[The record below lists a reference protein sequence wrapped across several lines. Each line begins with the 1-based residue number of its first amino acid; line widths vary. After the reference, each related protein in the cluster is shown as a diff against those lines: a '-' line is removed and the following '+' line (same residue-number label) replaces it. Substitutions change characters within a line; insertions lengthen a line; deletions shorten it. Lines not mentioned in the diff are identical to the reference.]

1 MLQPSPD
8 NDLAL
13 STAAAVFVSM
23 VAYPDGDGDKRE
35 R

>member
-1 MLQPSPD
+1 MLCPLPTII
-8 NDLAL
+8 LAL
-13 STAAAVFVSM
+13 STAAAVFVSI